1 MSRRLPSLNALR
13 AFKAGARHLS
23 FTRAADELH
32 VTQTTQTAISHQVR
46 QLEAELGFPLFR
58 RSTRRLELTPEG
70 QRLAPAV
77 TQALERIAEA
87 VEALRARRR
96 DNLLRV
102 SMAPAFGTKW
112 LDGRL
117 SRFWLAHPDVE
128 LQLNHSP
135 LLTDFTRDDVDLA
148 IRYGRGPWP
157 GVVSELLIRLEKVPV
172 CSPALLEGPHPLRH
186 PSDLAHHVLL
196 HEGDHAFWLQWA
208 ACVGLEGVEVRRGP
222 IIDDVGVLTQLA
234 IDGQGV
240 ALGSPWLLA
249 EDLAARR
256 LVMPFAQQL
265 EHPEGYHL
273 VYPPGALEQPAAA
286 LFRDWL
292 LSEVK
297 REVQA

>member
-1 MSRRLPSLNALR
+1 M
-13 AFKAGARHLS
+13 
-23 FTRAADELH
+23 
-32 VTQTTQTAISHQVR
+32 
-46 QLEAELGFPLFR
+46 
-58 RSTRRLELTPEG
+58 
-70 QRLAPAV
+70 
-77 TQALERIAEA
+77 
-87 VEALRARRR
+87 
-96 DNLLRV
+96 
-102 SMAPAFGTKW
+102 
-112 LDGRL
+112 
-117 SRFWLAHPDVE
+117 
-128 LQLNHSP
+128 
-135 LLTDFTRDDVDLA
+135 
-148 IRYGRGPWP
+148 
-157 GVVSELLIRLEKVPV
+157 
-172 CSPALLEGPHPLRH
+172 
-186 PSDLAHHVLL
+186 
-196 HEGDHAFWLQWA
+196 
-208 ACVGLEGVEVRRGP
+208 RRGP